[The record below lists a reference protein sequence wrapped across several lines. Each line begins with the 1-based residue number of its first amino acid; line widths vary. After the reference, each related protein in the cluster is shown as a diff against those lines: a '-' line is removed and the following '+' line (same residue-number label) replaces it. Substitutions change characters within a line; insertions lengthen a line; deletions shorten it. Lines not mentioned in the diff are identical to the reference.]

1 MLEAQGYFYISVLKV
16 YRHPLIQVI
25 LFLLQARVTELEH
38 ETEELRQFWKSES
51 SSRSTRP
58 DIIHSLLPDSMFLNP
73 EEESE
78 GEAAAAKS
86 SWVLKR
92 SDSERLMKLTR
103 VPDSP
108 DRVFDHECSCVRRA
122 EVVKYRGISLLN
134 EVDAQYSALQVK
146 YDELLRRCSSGLQE
160 EEQDELSYKSVQTA
174 SLTSSCPAVT
184 HTEVSEEDFH
194 QPEYKEL
201 FREIFSRIQKT
212 KEDLIENRGR
222 PRFTAGASK
231 KWKLLQH

>member
-1 MLEAQGYFYISVLKV
+1 
-16 YRHPLIQVI
+16 
-25 LFLLQARVTELEH
+25 
-38 ETEELRQFWKSES
+38 
-51 SSRSTRP
+51 
-58 DIIHSLLPDSMFLNP
+58 MFLNP

-78 GEAAAAKS
+78 EEAAAAKS
-86 SWVLKR
+86 SWILKR
-92 SDSERLMKLTR
+92 SESERLMKLMQ

-108 DRVFDHECSCVRRA
+108 DRIYDHECSCVRRA

-146 YDELLRRCSSGLQE
+146 YDELLRRCSIGLQE
-160 EEQDELSYKSVQTA
+160 EEQDGLSHTSVQTA
-174 SLTSSCPAVT
+174 SFTATCPVT
-184 HTEVSEEDFH
+184 HVEVSEDDFN

-222 PRFTAGASK
+222 RTAGEVQPV
-231 KWKLLQH
+231 LQ

>member
-1 MLEAQGYFYISVLKV
+1 MS
-16 YRHPLIQVI
+16 
-25 LFLLQARVTELEH
+25 ELEH
-38 ETEELRQFWKSES
+38 EAEELRQFWKSES
-51 SSRSTRP
+51 SSKSSRV
-58 DIIHSLLPDSMFLNP
+58 DIIHSLFLNP
-73 EEESE
+73 EEEGE
-78 GEAAAAKS
+78 GDAAAAKS

-92 SDSERLMKLTR
+92 SDSERLMKLMQ

-108 DRVFDHECSCVRRA
+108 DRIYDHECSCVRRA

-160 EEQDELSYKSVQTA
+160 EEQEELSHTSVQTA
-174 SLTSSCPAVT
+174 SFNASFLAVT
-184 HTEVSEEDFH
+184 HVEVSEDEFH

-201 FREIFSRIQKT
+201 FREIFSRIRKT

-222 PRFTAGASK
+222 PTAGEV
-231 KWKLLQH
+231 QPVVQ